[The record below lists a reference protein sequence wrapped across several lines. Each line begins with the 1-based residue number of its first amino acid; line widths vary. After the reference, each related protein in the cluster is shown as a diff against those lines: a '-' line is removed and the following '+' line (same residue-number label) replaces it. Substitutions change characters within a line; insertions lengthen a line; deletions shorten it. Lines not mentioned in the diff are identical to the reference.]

1 MRFLVQSSSSGRRI
15 ARKPRRRHPFG
26 RGGASR
32 KLSFEAF
39 EARHLQ
45 RHEFHGN
52 WNYTI
57 PAEPPGE
64 TTRPNEGN

>member
-1 MRFLVQSSSSGRRI
+1 MSRWRR
-15 ARKPRRRHPFG
+15 ADAV
-26 RGGASR
+26 ASHAQAYQR
-32 KLSFEAF
+32 SPLEPLPAERTS
-39 EARHLQ
+39 Q

>member
-1 MRFLVQSSSSGRRI
+1 MKAL
-15 ARKPRRRHPFG
+15 
-26 RGGASR
+26 
-32 KLSFEAF
+32 

-57 PAEPPGE
+57 PADPPGE